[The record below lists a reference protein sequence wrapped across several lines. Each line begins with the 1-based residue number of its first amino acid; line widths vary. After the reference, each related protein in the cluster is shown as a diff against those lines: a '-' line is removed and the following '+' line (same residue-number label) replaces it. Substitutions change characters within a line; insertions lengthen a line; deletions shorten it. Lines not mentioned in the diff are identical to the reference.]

1 MLTNIDFGQGQ
12 VPWLHVAAQQQHSKH
27 ETIHLS
33 AANGIPVASYQSL
46 LENLTP
52 FYTCNGIDS
61 RGAWPEQALP
71 CNTFTWL
78 SHADDLIAA
87 IELQH
92 DKPVIGMG
100 HSMGGTVT
108 VLAANKRPDLF
119 SKLIIIDPASLPFAA
134 LGPFYKRLPQRLSFK
149 LFAFI
154 RRTHNRQRLWPS
166 TAAFIENYRHHPSY
180 RQFTEQAFHDYVKYG
195 LRERA
200 DGQFELLY
208 HPHWESFNF
217 RRVQDLWQALAQT
230 THPTLLLRAEHSYLY
245 SQQQF
250 DRRNRSLANN
260 ITAQTVPGTNHLLSH
275 EAPRQLSE
283 HLLKWLRA

>member
-1 MLTNIDFGQGQ
+1 MLTNIDFGQGP
-12 VPWLHVAAQQQHSKH
+12 VPWLQLPAQQNDKL

-33 AANGIPVASYQSL
+33 PANGIPVASYLSL

-52 FYTCNGIDS
+52 FYACTGMDS
-61 RGAWPEQALP
+61 RGAWPKQPLP
-71 CNTFTWL
+71 SNSFTWL

-87 IELQH
+87 IEMQH

-100 HSMGGTVT
+100 HSMGGTIT

-119 SKLIIIDPASLPFAA
+119 SKLIIIDPASLPLAA
-134 LGPFYKRLPQRLSFK
+134 LRPIYKRLPQWLSFK

-154 RRTHNRQRLWPS
+154 RSTHNRQRLWSSP
-166 TAAFIENYRHHPSY
+166 AAFIDNYRHHPTY
-180 RQFTEQAFHDYVKYG
+180 RQFTEQALQDYAEYG
-195 LRERA
+195 LLARA
-200 DGQFELLY
+200 DGQFELLH

-217 RRVQDLWQALAQT
+217 RRVLDLWQALSQT

-245 SQQQF
+245 SQKQF
-250 DRRNRSLANN
+250 DRRNRSLAGN
-260 ITAQTVPGTNHLLSH
+260 ITRQTIAGTNHLLSH

-283 HLLKWLRA
+283 QLLKWLKA